1 MLICT
6 QLRNMVDPQWSN
18 KKYLNSRFEL
28 RLTKAERELL
38 AAKAK
43 KAGISSG
50 EFVRKIICDT
60 EVREAPSADVKELLR
75 LMRRIGGNINQLLHR
90 ANTVGFIDTV
100 QLRKDLVE
108 LREVRQM
115 IVAAYNIKSGRFH
128 GSHKISRNDYKHR
141 VI

>member
-1 MLICT
+1 MCN
-6 QLRNMVDPQWSN
+6 QLVTVGEQGVKD
-18 KKYLNSRFEL
+18 SRFEL

-60 EVREAPSADVKELLR
+60 EVREAPTADVKELLR

-90 ANTVGFIDTV
+90 ANTVGFVDTV
-100 QLRKDLVE
+100 QLWKDLAE
-108 LREVRQM
+108 LRQARQAIM
-115 IVAAYNIKSGRFH
+115 LAYTGKRCSDNTQG
-128 GSHKISRNDYKHR
+128 
-141 VI
+141 